1 MEQGVDEAMV
11 LLSVNSPHKDFLPWG
26 SEPIYCDGELLG
38 SVTSVA
44 YDHNINKP
52 ICLGMISFQR
62 GNNTRLKRQDLLGL
76 HFEIEIAGRV
86 VSASAL

>member
-1 MEQGVDEAMV
+1 MDKAMV
-11 LLSVNSPHKDFLPWG
+11 LLSVNSPRKDILPWG
-26 SEPIYCDGELLG
+26 SEPIYCDRELLS

-52 ICLGMISFQR
+52 LCLGMISLPR
-62 GNNTRLKRQDLLGL
+62 GNNTGLKSQDLLGL

-86 VSASAL
+86 VSASAS